1 MRIFLFTIVLII
13 IAGCANQ
20 VAPSG
25 GPKDITPPT
34 VLDYEPD
41 SASVLFT
48 AKTISIKF
56 DEYVILNDVFN
67 QISISPPLNE
77 TPDYKLKGKTLT
89 ISIKDTLKPET
100 TYTINFGQ
108 AIKDNTAGNVKEN
121 FTYVFSTGSYID
133 SLQVSGKV
141 VDLLTAAPATK
152 AYVVLYYEPTDTS
165 FTTTKPYY
173 FAKTDVSGNFLINNI
188 KSGSYKLYAI
198 EDQNFNYFYDLPNEK
213 IAFQTST
220 LIIDSNITNQ
230 KLFLYSEN
238 KTKHNLLEAKSSRY
252 GQTKLVFATNTSD
265 TKINYTGSDTAAY
278 LFTRNI
284 TNDTILFWH
293 TNYLLDTHQLAISFD
308 TTLIEKIIETKE
320 FPADSNFYKS
330 TNTFTKNVITLAQGN
345 DPNSR
350 AEWVPEKP
358 IDLLFYNPVKTLT
371 TNKITIYQDSIPL
384 SDYTLNIDTL
394 DSRKLRINY
403 NWKPEKNYTIII
415 PEKATIDIFG
425 LHNIAD
431 TIKLTVKKIDAF
443 ASLSTTIKNT
453 SGSPILFQF
462 MKSDLTV
469 LDEFYLP
476 TTKFENADSTYIVKQ
491 LYVIPGVYKIR
502 AILDTDKNG
511 KWSPGDLSQNRPP
524 ESVIFFPVDQNLRAN
539 WENEIEWHLK

>member
-25 GPKDITPPT
+25 GPKDVTPPT

-48 AKTISIKF
+48 SNTITIKF

-67 QISISPPLNE
+67 QIVISPPLNE
-77 TPDYKLKGKTLT
+77 TPEYKLKGKTLT
-89 ISIKDTLKPET
+89 ISLKDTLKRAT

-121 FTYVFSTGSYID
+121 FTYVFSTGSFID

-141 VDLLTAAPATK
+141 IDLLTAAPASKT
-152 AYVVLYYEPTDTS
+152 YVVLYYEPTDTS
-165 FTTTKPYY
+165 FTTSKPYY
-173 FAKTDVSGNFLINNI
+173 FAKTDVTGNFLINNI
-188 KSGSYKLYAI
+188 KAGTYKLYAI

-213 IAFQTST
+213 IAFQTTT
-220 LIIDSNITNQ
+220 LTIDSNITNQ

-238 KTKHNLLEAKSSRY
+238 KIKQNLLEAKSTRY
-252 GQTKLVFATNTSD
+252 GQTRLVFAKNATE
-265 TKINYTGSDTAAY
+265 TKITYTGSDTSAY

-284 TNDTILFWH
+284 SNDTILFWH
-293 TNYLLDTHQLAISFD
+293 TNYLLDTHQLSISFD

-320 FPADSNFYKS
+320 YPADSNFLKS
-330 TNTFTKNVITLAQGN
+330 YNTFTKNVITLAKGG
-345 DPNSR
+345 DPNAR

-358 IDLLFYNPVKTLT
+358 IDILFYNPIKTVTNT
-371 TNKITIYQDSIPL
+371 TIQILQDSLPL
-384 SDYTLNIDTL
+384 TDYTLQIDSQ
-394 DSRKLRINY
+394 DARKMRINY
-403 NWKPEKNYTIII
+403 KWKPEKNYTIII
-415 PEKATIDIFG
+415 PEKATQDIFG
-425 LHNIAD
+425 LYNNAD
-431 TIKLTVKKIDAF
+431 TIKLTLKKTDAF

-453 SGSPILFQF
+453 SGNPIIFQF
-462 MKSDLTV
+462 MKFDMTII
-469 LDEFYLP
+469 DEFYLDMP
-476 TTKFENADSTYIVKQ
+476 KFENADNTYIVKQ
-491 LYVIPGVYKIR
+491 LNLTPGVYKIR

-511 KWSPGDLSQNRPP
+511 KWTPGDLSQNRPP

>member
-48 AKTISIKF
+48 SNTITIKF

-67 QISISPPLNE
+67 QIVISPPLNE
-77 TPDYKLKGKTLT
+77 KPEYKLKGKTLT
-89 ISIKDTLKPET
+89 ISLKDTLKPAT

-121 FTYVFSTGSYID
+121 FTYVFSTGSFID

-141 VDLLTAAPATK
+141 IDLLTAAPASKT
-152 AYVVLYYEPTDTS
+152 YVVLYYEPTDTS
-165 FTTTKPYY
+165 FTTSKPYY
-173 FAKTDVSGNFLINNI
+173 FAKTDVTGNFLINNI
-188 KSGSYKLYAI
+188 KAGTYKLYAI

-213 IAFQTST
+213 IAFQTTT
-220 LIIDSNITNQ
+220 LTIDSNITNQ

-238 KTKHNLLEAKSSRY
+238 KIKQNLLEAKSTRY
-252 GQTKLVFATNTSD
+252 GQTRLVFAKNATE
-265 TKINYTGSDTAAY
+265 TKITYTGSDTSAY

-284 TNDTILFWH
+284 SNDTILFWH
-293 TNYLLDTHQLAISFD
+293 TNYLLDTHQLSISFD

-320 FPADSNFYKS
+320 YPADSNFLKS
-330 TNTFTKNVITLAQGN
+330 YNTFTKNVITLAKGG
-345 DPNSR
+345 DPNAR

-358 IDLLFYNPVKTLT
+358 IDILFYNPIKTVTNT
-371 TNKITIYQDSIPL
+371 TIQILQDSLPL
-384 SDYTLNIDTL
+384 TDYTLQIDSQ
-394 DSRKLRINY
+394 DARKMRINY
-403 NWKPEKNYTIII
+403 KWKPEKNYTIII
-415 PEKATIDIFG
+415 PEKATQDIFG
-425 LHNIAD
+425 LYNNAD
-431 TIKLTVKKIDAF
+431 TIKLTVKKTDAF

-453 SGSPILFQF
+453 SGNPIIFQF
-462 MKSDLTV
+462 MKFDMTII
-469 LDEFYLP
+469 DEFYLDMP
-476 TTKFENADSTYIVKQ
+476 KFENADNTYIVKQ
-491 LYVIPGVYKIR
+491 LNLTPGVYKIR

-511 KWSPGDLSQNRPP
+511 KWTPGDLSQNRPP